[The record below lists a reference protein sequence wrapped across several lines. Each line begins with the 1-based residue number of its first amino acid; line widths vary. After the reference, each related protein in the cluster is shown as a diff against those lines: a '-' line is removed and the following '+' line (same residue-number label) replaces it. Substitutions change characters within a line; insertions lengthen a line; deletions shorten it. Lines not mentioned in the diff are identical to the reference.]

1 MRTACLSITTIAVCA
16 TLASVRPCSIAGEPT
31 SVTPTV
37 STAAGVA
44 QRLAGSAELDAMNL
58 SMTDQKIALSLAV
71 ETHVQI
77 ELIEDSLGKI
87 HDAEL
92 RQFVESKRQLY
103 ASLLN
108 TLNDLTNGRAANM
121 LDAANG
127 QRQQPAPATDSTK
140 SADSAKGGVRSPL
153 QNATHGAILRIRLQ
167 IAGQYTDI
175 LRAELADSLPAD
187 FDRHFMAADVVNQ
200 MQAVAILR
208 VFERQASEDFAKI
221 IRMARAAAE
230 GHLDESRQLVQ
241 QLESP
246 VDRASTT
253 GRVVTATE

>member
-1 MRTACLSITTIAVCA
+1 MSA
-16 TLASVRPCSIAGEPT
+16 
-31 SVTPTV
+31 TPTV
-37 STAAGVA
+37 STAAGVEK
-44 QRLAGSAELDAMNL
+44 RSAGSADLDSMNL
-58 SMTDQKIALSLAV
+58 SMMDQKIALSLAV

-77 ELIEDSLGKI
+77 ELLEDSLGKI

-92 RQFVESKRQLY
+92 KRLVETKRQLY
-103 ASLLN
+103 GSLLN

-121 LDAANG
+121 LDAADG
-127 QRQQPAPATDSTK
+127 QGQQPTAAADSTK
-140 SADSAKGGVRSPL
+140 SAGSAKGGVRSAL

-175 LRAELADSLPAD
+175 LRAELADSPPAD

-230 GHLDESRQLVQ
+230 GHLDESRQLGQ
-241 QLESP
+241 QLESS

-253 GRVVTATE
+253 RRVVTATE